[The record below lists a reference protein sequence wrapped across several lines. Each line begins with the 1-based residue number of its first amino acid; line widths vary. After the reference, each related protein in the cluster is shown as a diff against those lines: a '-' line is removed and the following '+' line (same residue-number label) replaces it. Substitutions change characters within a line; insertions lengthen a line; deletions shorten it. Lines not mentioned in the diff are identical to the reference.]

1 MRYGSKLVLFG
12 FGMALSATLATMP
25 AFAQSGAGRLRG
37 TVDSVGPDGLDMT
50 TRSGT
55 KAHVIVPASVRVTF
69 VVAAKMADIQ
79 PGSYIGT
86 AATREPDGTLRALE
100 VHVFPPSMRG
110 RGEGFRPFDVEGG
123 GEATMTNGT
132 VGNLVTTA
140 GRVATVKYGNGEK
153 QVLIPDDV
161 PIVSFEDAD
170 RSALQPGAKIIV
182 SGSRGD
188 DGTLS
193 AATINVGKDGLTPPM

>member
-12 FGMALSATLATMP
+12 FGVTLVVMP
-25 AFAQSGAGRLRG
+25 AFAQSGGGRLRG
-37 TVDSVGPDGLDMT
+37 TIDSVSADGLDMT
-50 TRSGT
+50 TRTGT
-55 KAHVIVPASVRVTF
+55 KAHVKLPADVRVTF
-69 VVAAKMADIQ
+69 VIAAKMADIQ

-170 RSALQPGAKIIV
+170 RSALKPGAKIIA
-182 SGSRGD
+182 SGTRGD

>member
-1 MRYGSKLVLFG
+1 MRYGWKLAKFCLVP
-12 FGMALSATLATMP
+12 TLAMMP
-25 AFAQSGAGRLRG
+25 TLAQSGPARLRG
-37 TVDSVGPDGLDMT
+37 TIDSVSGDAMDVT
-50 TRSGT
+50 TRDGT
-55 KAHVIVPASVRVTF
+55 KAHILLPSSVRTTF
-69 VVAAKMADIQ
+69 VIAAKIADIE

-110 RGEGFRPFDVEGG
+110 RGEGFRPFEVEGG

-132 VGNLVTTA
+132 VGNLVTTK
-140 GRVATVKYGNGEK
+140 GRVATVRYGNGEK

-170 RSALQPGAKIIV
+170 RSALKPGAKVIV
-182 SGSRGD
+182 SGSRD
-188 DGTLS
+188 ADGTLT
-193 AATINVGKDGLTPPM
+193 AAAINVGKDGLTPPM

>member
-1 MRYGSKLVLFG
+1 MRYGWKLAPLCLG
-12 FGMALSATLATMP
+12 ATLLITP
-25 AFAQSGAGRLRG
+25 ALAQSGPARLRG
-37 TVDSVGPDGLDMT
+37 TIDSVSGDGLDMT
-50 TRSGT
+50 TRDGT
-55 KAHVIVPASVRVTF
+55 RAHILLPASVRTTF
-69 VVAAKMADIQ
+69 VVAAKMTDIE

-110 RGEGFRPFDVEGG
+110 RGEGFRPFEVEGG

-132 VGNLVTTA
+132 VGNLVTTK

-170 RSALQPGAKIIV
+170 RSALKPGAKVIV
-182 SGSRGD
+182 SGSRGA
-188 DGTLS
+188 DGTVT
-193 AATINVGKDGLTPPM
+193 AAAINVGKDGLTPPM

>member
-1 MRYGSKLVLFG
+1 MRYGWKL
-12 FGMALSATLATMP
+12 ATLGLAATLLMKPVLAQPGP
-25 AFAQSGAGRLRG
+25 ARLRG
-37 TVDSVGPDGLDMT
+37 TIDGVSGDGLDMT

-55 KAHVIVPASVRVTF
+55 KAHILLSASVRTTF
-69 VVAAKMADIQ
+69 VIAAKMSDIA

-110 RGEGFRPFDVEGG
+110 RGEGFHPFEVEGG

-132 VGNLVTTA
+132 VGNLVTAT
-140 GRVATVKYGNGEK
+140 GRVATVRYGDGEK

-170 RSALQPGAKIIV
+170 LSALKPGAKIIV
-182 SGSRGD
+182 TGSRGA
-188 DGTLS
+188 DGTVT

>member
-1 MRYGSKLVLFG
+1 MRYGGRL
-12 FGMALSATLATMP
+12 ATLCLGATLMIEPSLAETTP
-25 AFAQSGAGRLRG
+25 ARLRG
-37 TVDSVGPDGLDMT
+37 TIDSVSTDELDMT
-50 TRSGT
+50 TRSGI
-55 KAHVIVPASVRVTF
+55 KVRIMLSADVRTTF
-69 VVAAKMADIQ
+69 VIAAKMADVE

-110 RGEGFRPFDVEGG
+110 RGEGFRPFEVEGG

-132 VGNLVTTA
+132 VGNLITTK
-140 GRVATVKYGNGEK
+140 GRVATVRYGSGEK
-153 QVLIPDDV
+153 QVLIPDDI

-170 RSALQPGAKIIV
+170 RSALKPGAKIIV

-188 DGTLS
+188 DGTVTAS
-193 AATINVGKDGLTPPM
+193 AINVGKNGLTPPM

>member
-1 MRYGSKLVLFG
+1 MRYGFTPVLFG
-12 FGMALSATLATMP
+12 FVAALAAMP
-25 AFAQSGAGRLRG
+25 ALAQSGGGRLRG
-37 TVDSVGPDGLDMT
+37 TIDSVGADGLNMT

-55 KAHVIVPASVRVTF
+55 KAHVTLPPGVRVTF
-69 VVAAKMADIQ
+69 VVAARMADIQ

-132 VGNLVTTA
+132 VGNLVTTT
-140 GRVATVKYGNGEK
+140 GRVATVTYGNGEK
-153 QVLIPDDV
+153 RVLIPDDV

-170 RSALQPGAKIIV
+170 RSALTPGAKIIA
-182 SGSRGD
+182 SGSRGE
-188 DGTLS
+188 DGSLV

>member
-1 MRYGSKLVLFG
+1 MRYGFTPVLFG
-12 FGMALSATLATMP
+12 FVAALAAMP
-25 AFAQSGAGRLRG
+25 ALAQSGGGRLRG
-37 TVDSVGPDGLDMT
+37 TIDSVGADGLDMT

-55 KAHVIVPASVRVTF
+55 KAHVTLTPGVRVTF
-69 VVAAKMADIQ
+69 VVAAQMADIQ

-140 GRVATVKYGNGEK
+140 GRVATVMYGNGEK
-153 QVLIPDDV
+153 RVLIPDDV

-170 RSALQPGAKIIV
+170 RSALTPGAKIIA
-182 SGSRGD
+182 SGSRGE
-188 DGTLS
+188 DGSLV